1 MYLKALSITRCTM
14 LKVLCDDFH
23 CLTSLQHLYL
33 SFCFMLEGKS
43 MDHVVKMTGLRHLRI
58 EESKHLV
65 KRWAKIQKDGDG
77 SWSSEVISR
86 QVIISWIHIYD
97 TKNVIASILLTI
109 IINIDDNSFSYH
121 PQFSFRNCQSW
132 TVRRRL

>member
-1 MYLKALSITRCTM
+1 
-14 LKVLCDDFH
+14 
-23 CLTSLQHLYL
+23 
-33 SFCFMLEGKS
+33 

-65 KRWAKIQKDGDG
+65 KRWEKIQKDGDG
-77 SWSSEVISR
+77 SWSFGDGSWSFEVISG
-86 QVIISWIHIYD
+86 QVIISWIHIYN

-109 IINIDDNSFSYH
+109 IINIDDNSFSYR
-121 PQFSFRNCQSW
+121 PQFSFRNCQGW

>member
-1 MYLKALSITRCTM
+1 
-14 LKVLCDDFH
+14 
-23 CLTSLQHLYL
+23 
-33 SFCFMLEGKS
+33 

-65 KRWAKIQKDGDG
+65 KRCATIQKDGDG
-77 SWSSEVISR
+77 SWSSEVISG

-121 PQFSFRNCQSW
+121 PQFFFRNCQGW